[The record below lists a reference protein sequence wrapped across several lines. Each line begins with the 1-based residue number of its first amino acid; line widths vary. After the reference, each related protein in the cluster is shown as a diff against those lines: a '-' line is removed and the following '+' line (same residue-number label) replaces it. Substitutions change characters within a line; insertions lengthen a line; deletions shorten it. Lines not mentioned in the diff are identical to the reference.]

1 MRRNLAAVAL
11 LLAASCH
18 RAAGGR
24 EPPPLP
30 APIVETR
37 IDLLQRL
44 PAARVTGAHPPR
56 RGFAVL
62 HDDIRESLVA
72 CPPTTVRFE
81 DLPVHS
87 GARLRFAFAAG
98 RIVSAAAEPVV
109 FVVRV
114 VAGGRTTEVFRRA
127 VEPKSGEFDPWR
139 EADVPLE
146 EAAAGNSRVALELE
160 TLGGDPLVRAA
171 WAWPEI
177 VSAGTLAP
185 GDRRRLTAEER
196 LRDLLADLDAAEL
209 SPGPAGSVRRLDP
222 GGIPDPRLPAAALV
236 PPGAFARWRQPL
248 LPGLQLVFRFHVARS
263 ADAPPAAGRV
273 GFVLRARSV
282 REARNPAPWHTL
294 AERSIDLATL
304 APGAQGL
311 QTVFDQVDLDLA
323 GDPGSEIEIEL
334 AGRGSNPPPGVR
346 AALGAL
352 FLVRRIDRPRAR
364 RDGSG
369 RNIVVLLVD
378 TLRADRLGTYG
389 ESRPT
394 SPDLD
399 ALAAGGI
406 VFDDARAPAPLTG
419 PSTAALFTGR
429 PLSRDIPCGQQQRL
443 PFERVTIAEAAQRN
457 GWTTAAFV
465 ANALLA
471 PGIGFEQGFEEYFD
485 VAFRPAEDV
494 SRRAAEWI
502 REHREERFLLYVH
515 YLDPHAP
522 YSAPDPWYDR
532 FSPDYAGGVVRNT
545 WTSWQHPWAQVLTQA
560 MLQGLPVDPSP
571 TFGENARRARTRA
584 EIGTAL
590 LERLET
596 LYAGEIRY
604 WNDQLRLVLDALDDA
619 VLRDRTIIAVT
630 ADHGEEFAEDRHLG
644 HGFSLHDAAVRVPLL
659 LAGPLPGA
667 PRRIPQPV
675 SLADL
680 APLLLDLAGIPVPD
694 EMAGRTLA
702 EIESGAPAVVCSAT
716 LSYVRPEPD
725 ADPRLQTGVR
735 ARTADLDVLHLVRDD
750 AWFAPAAGDAGT
762 SWHPLRAEEIPVG
775 LREAVAAFERELPQP
790 ADDARSAGS
799 DAAAE
804 TGRGLDLDAAAGRR
818 LEALRALG
826 YIE

>member
-1 MRRNLAAVAL
+1 MRRNLAAAAL
-11 LLAASCH
+11 LIVASCQ
-18 RAAGGR
+18 RGAGER
-24 EPPPLP
+24 ELPPLP
-30 APIVETR
+30 APIIETR

-44 PAARVTGAHPPR
+44 PAARITGTRPPR

-62 HDDIRESLVA
+62 HDDIRESLVV
-72 CPPTTVRFE
+72 CPPTTVRFD
-81 DLPVHS
+81 DLPVHP

-98 RIVSAAAEPVV
+98 RIVNAAAEPVA

-114 VAGGRTTEVFRRA
+114 VAGDRTAEVFRRV
-127 VEPKSGEFDPWR
+127 VEPGSGDFDPWC

-146 EAAAGNSRVALELE
+146 EAAAGARRVALELE

-177 VSAGTLAP
+177 VSAGTPAP
-185 GDRRRLTAEER
+185 GDRRYLLVEER
-196 LRDLLADLDAAEL
+196 LRDLLADLDVAEL
-209 SPGPAGSVRRLDP
+209 SAGPAGPVRRLDP
-222 GGIPDPRLPAAALV
+222 GSAPDPRLPAAAVV
-236 PPGAFARWRQPL
+236 PPGASARWRLPF
-248 LPGLQLVFRFHVARS
+248 LPGLRLAFRYHVARS

-273 GFVLRARSV
+273 GFVLRARPAPS
-282 REARNPAPWHTL
+282 AGDPAPWRTL
-294 AERSIDLATL
+294 VERTVDLTAL
-304 APGAQGL
+304 EPGPQNL
-311 QTVFDQVDLDLA
+311 RTVLDRVDLDVP
-323 GDPGSEIEIEL
+323 GDPGSAIEIEL

-346 AALGAL
+346 AAMGAL
-352 FLVRRIDRPRAR
+352 FLERRIHRPRVR
-364 RDGSG
+364 RDGPG
-369 RNIVVLLVD
+369 RNVVILLVD
-378 TLRADRLGTYG
+378 TLRADHLGVYG
-389 ESRPT
+389 ERRPT

-419 PSTAALFTGR
+419 PSTAALFSGR
-429 PLSRDIPCGQQQRL
+429 PLSRDLPCGQQQRL
-443 PFERVTIAEAAQRN
+443 PFERVTLAEAAQRA

-465 ANALLA
+465 ANALVA

-522 YSAPDPWYDR
+522 YSAPDPWYDL
-532 FSPDYAGGVVRNT
+532 FSPGYGGGVVRNT
-545 WTSWQHPWAQVLTQA
+545 WTSWRHPWAQVLTQA
-560 MLQGLPVDPSP
+560 MLRGLPVDPAP
-571 TFGENARRARTRA
+571 DFGEGARRAGERA
-584 EIGTAL
+584 EIGAAL
-590 LERLET
+590 LERLEA
-596 LYAGEIRY
+596 LYAGEVRY
-604 WNDQLRLVLDALDDA
+604 GNDQLRLVLEALDEA
-619 VLRDRTIIAVT
+619 GLRDRTIVAVT

-644 HGFSLHDAAVRVPLL
+644 HGFSLQDAAVRVPLI

-667 PRRIPQPV
+667 PRRVFQPV

-694 EMAGRTLA
+694 DMKGRTLA
-702 EIESGAPAVVCSAT
+702 EIESGIPAVVFSAT
-716 LSYVRPEPD
+716 LSYVRSEPE
-725 ADPRLQTGVR
+725 ADPRLQTAVR

-750 AWFAPAAGDAGT
+750 AWFTPAPRGAAT
-762 SWHPLRAEEIPVG
+762 PWRPLRAEEVPAA
-775 LREAVAAFERELPQP
+775 LREAVDTFERNLPHP
-790 ADDARSAGS
+790 ATDARTAGS

-804 TGRGLDLDAAAGRR
+804 TGRGLDLDAATGRR